1 MRRSVTKN
9 VDRLTLHVEG
19 IVSDNFRVGYID
31 QLLDKRNKELVQFIL
46 LAGLICEPRRLLPP
60 KIRCPRS
67 LFLNAKLPGIKAALY
82 RNNIPRHGSLALVAV
97 TSFGRH

>member
-9 VDRLTLHVEG
+9 VDRLTLHVGG
-19 IVSDNFRVGYID
+19 IVFDNFGYVD
-31 QLLDKRNKELVQFIL
+31 QLLDKRNKELVQFIV
-46 LAGLICEPRRLLPP
+46 LASLICEPRRPLLPP

>member
-19 IVSDNFRVGYID
+19 IVFDNFGYID
-31 QLLDKRNKELVQFIL
+31 QLLDKRNKELVQFVV
-46 LAGLICEPRRLLPP
+46 LASLICEPRCLLPP

-67 LFLNAKLPGIKAALY
+67 LFLNAKLPGMKAALY